1 MKPLATIHVLPD
13 LPAPL
18 APLWDLSYNLWWSW
32 STEVLELFFDID
44 PEVWFES
51 GRNPLRFLASLSQD
65 RLAAAD
71 ANGELA
77 ARIARLTSAFE
88 EYVSRKT
95 WFDERYGENGLQ
107 IAYFSL
113 EFGIARSL
121 PIYSGG
127 LGVLAGD
134 HLKSA
139 SNLGLPLAGVG
150 LLYRQGYFRQTLN
163 PDGWQL
169 ETYPENDFDRLPVQP
184 VTDSSGAALT
194 VEVPY
199 PHGAVA
205 ARIWRADV
213 DREGLGPHPGAAPR
227 ARTRRPRRPR
237 QRFLHDRA
245 RPEAVRPGQ
254 RRQPAARGGG
264 AVDVGSP
271 VARPRPFRG
280 TDRGDC
286 QRGAQPD
293 LGVPA
298 DGWAARPRGRVSAW
312 RFSPDCGKDMEAVRR
327 IPDGELWQIRQ
338 VRRQRLLDFTRRHLR
353 SQFRRQGVPPAK
365 AERSLQRLDDSVF
378 TLGFARRFATYKRGT
393 LLLRNP
399 DRLAALMESD
409 RQPLQVLFAGKAHPH
424 DHAGKELIRDIV
436 ALSRQEPFAGR
447 LFFLEDYDINIA
459 RFMFQGCDVW
469 LNNPR
474 RPQEASGTSG
484 MKAAINGTLNISVL
498 DGWWEEACELHPGWV
513 IGRGEVY
520 EDADYKDEVESN
532 ALYDLLETEVIP
544 LFYSRSQDGMPHG
557 WIERIKESLAT
568 LVPQYNTNRMVRE
581 YLEDL

>member
-65 RLAAAD
+65 RLAAAE

-213 DREGLGPHPGAAPR
+213 DREGLGLTREQLLGLGRADPGDHDSDFCMTVLALRLSAQANGVSRLHGKVARSMWGHLWPDLAPSEVPIAAIANGVHSQTWASPQMAGLLDREAGSLPGASPPTAERTWRRFAGSPTESCGRSARSAASACSTSRGVTCGVSSGAR
-227 ARTRRPRRPR
+227 ASPRPRRSDPCKGWTT
-237 QRFLHDRA
+237 A
-245 RPEAVRPGQ
+245 SSPSVS
-254 RRQPAARGGG
+254 PAA
-264 AVDVGSP
+264 SP
-271 VARPRPFRG
+271 P
-280 TDRGDC
+280 TS
-286 QRGAQPD
+286 
-293 LGVPA
+293 
-298 DGWAARPRGRVSAW
+298 AAP
-312 RFSPDCGKDMEAVRR
+312 C
-327 IPDGELWQIRQ
+327 
-338 VRRQRLLDFTRRHLR
+338 
-353 SQFRRQGVPPAK
+353 
-365 AERSLQRLDDSVF
+365 
-378 TLGFARRFATYKRGT
+378 
-393 LLLRNP
+393 
-399 DRLAALMESD
+399 
-409 RQPLQVLFAGKAHPH
+409 
-424 DHAGKELIRDIV
+424 
-436 ALSRQEPFAGR
+436 
-447 LFFLEDYDINIA
+447 
-459 RFMFQGCDVW
+459 C
-469 LNNPR
+469 
-474 RPQEASGTSG
+474 
-484 MKAAINGTLNISVL
+484 
-498 DGWWEEACELHPGWV
+498 
-513 IGRGEVY
+513 
-520 EDADYKDEVESN
+520 
-532 ALYDLLETEVIP
+532 
-544 LFYSRSQDGMPHG
+544 
-557 WIERIKESLAT
+557 
-568 LVPQYNTNRMVRE
+568 
-581 YLEDL
+581 